1 MKMFRT
7 KRTKLLMLATLFAAG
22 LGFGVAHADGPYAEG
37 CYPKAGCDFG
47 GYEFGCCD
55 PE

>member
-1 MKMFRT
+1 MNVRI
-7 KRTKLLMLATLFAAG
+7 KRTKLLLLATLFAAG
-22 LGFGVAHADGPYAEG
+22 LGFGVAHADRPYAEG
-37 CYPKAGCDFG
+37 CLPKAGCDFG